1 MKIRWTQQARQD
13 LLEVGRYIAQRNSV
27 AARRWTA
34 RIQERV
40 RKIVVTPFAGRMV
53 PELMRE
59 DISELIEKN
68 YRIVYQV
75 GDEFLDVLTVFEAH
89 RLLPLEGL
97 PQEEDDDSQE

>member
-13 LLEVGRYIAQRNSV
+13 LLEVGRYIAQRNPV
-27 AARRWTA
+27 AAQRWTA
-34 RIQERV
+34 RIRERV
-40 RKIVVTPFAGRMV
+40 KKIVLSPFAGRMV

-59 DISELIEKN
+59 EIRELIEKN

-89 RLLPLEGL
+89 RLFPIEHL
-97 PQEEDDDSQE
+97 PQEDDNSQD